1 MNSAGYQKKK
11 DWVMNQEALD
21 RLLGLLD
28 SDPQTAGHKYE
39 VLRNKLTGFFR
50 WRGSTGPEELADMTI
65 EQVARSLIDGK
76 RLGAQNPYLYFHEAA
91 IDVLKS
97 HWKQTERDD
106 KAPGF
111 PLSNSASPAGGHRA
125 LNKAVC
131 EQQVQCL
138 KQCLNRLSAEDRD
151 LIIKYHQV
159 DEGLNRDAR
168 KEWAASLG
176 IPQNALRLRAFKI
189 RKAIESCVTNCV
201 GRRR

>member
-11 DWVMNQEALD
+11 DWVVNQEAMD
-21 RLLGLLD
+21 QLLGLLD
-28 SDPQTAGHKYE
+28 SDPQTARHKYE
-39 VLRNKLTGFFR
+39 GLRNKLTGFFR
-50 WRGSTGPEELADMTI
+50 WRGSTAPERLADMTI

-76 RLGAQNPYLYFHEAA
+76 RLGTQNPYLHFHEVA

-97 HWKQTERDD
+97 HWKESERDD
-106 KAPGF
+106 TAPEA
-111 PLSNSASPAGGHRA
+111 PPSLVAGQEGHQSYI
-125 LNKAVC
+125 
-131 EQQVQCL
+131 EQERQFQCL
-138 KQCLNRLSAEDRD
+138 KRCLNSLSAEDRD
-151 LIIKYHQV
+151 LITMYHEV